1 MKQLPS
7 RSGTPRRSAV
17 RACSAT
23 ASSTKPEPSNAR
35 SPTNATATAT
45 ESEAE
50 PSTAASSPA
59 SASVIGTTA
68 PSKPELLGAVLGSGG
83 RPSPEAET
91 SSSAPAAGRRANA
104 PEVLP
109 PATSTTGTVRSP
121 SEVPSARVLARA
133 RAASTSARSSGH
145 RDKKGFVIARRWW
158 KGVTSSL
165 DKPKPRKSGEDSS
178 LLFFDF
184 GGPVGFPS

>member
-35 SPTNATATAT
+35 SPAPAPAPATAS

-50 PSTAASSPA
+50 PSAASSPPA
-59 SASVIGTTA
+59 DASVVGTTA
-68 PSKPELLGAVLGSGG
+68 PSKPELVGAVLRSAG

-91 SSSAPAAGRRANA
+91 SSSTPAAGHRANA

-109 PATSTTGTVRSP
+109 PATSTTGMVRSP

-133 RAASTSARSSGH
+133 RAASASARSPGH
-145 RDKKGFVIARRWW
+145 
-158 KGVTSSL
+158 
-165 DKPKPRKSGEDSS
+165 
-178 LLFFDF
+178 
-184 GGPVGFPS
+184 

>member
-1 MKQLPS
+1 S

-35 SPTNATATAT
+35 SPAPAT

-59 SASVIGTTA
+59 DASVIGTTA
-68 PSKPELLGAVLGSGG
+68 PSKPELVGAVLGSAV

-91 SSSAPAAGRRANA
+91 SSSAPAPAAGRRANA

-133 RAASTSARSSGH
+133 RAASTSARSPGH
-145 RDKKGFVIARRWW
+145 
-158 KGVTSSL
+158 
-165 DKPKPRKSGEDSS
+165 
-178 LLFFDF
+178 
-184 GGPVGFPS
+184 

>member
-1 MKQLPS
+1 S

-35 SPTNATATAT
+35 SPTPAPATAT
-45 ESEAE
+45 ESEAV

-59 SASVIGTTA
+59 DASVIGTTA
-68 PSKPELLGAVLGSGG
+68 PSKPELVGAVLGSAV
-83 RPSPEAET
+83 RPSPEAEI
-91 SSSAPAAGRRANA
+91 SSSAPAPAPAAGRRANA

-133 RAASTSARSSGH
+133 RAASARSPGH
-145 RDKKGFVIARRWW
+145 
-158 KGVTSSL
+158 
-165 DKPKPRKSGEDSS
+165 
-178 LLFFDF
+178 
-184 GGPVGFPS
+184 

>member
-1 MKQLPS
+1 S

-17 RACSAT
+17 RACSVT

-35 SPTNATATAT
+35 SPTPAPATATATAT
-45 ESEAE
+45 ESEAV

-59 SASVIGTTA
+59 DASVIGTTA
-68 PSKPELLGAVLGSGG
+68 PSKPELVGAVLGSAV

-91 SSSAPAAGRRANA
+91 SSSAPAPAPAAGRRANA

-133 RAASTSARSSGH
+133 RAASTSARSPGH
-145 RDKKGFVIARRWW
+145 
-158 KGVTSSL
+158 
-165 DKPKPRKSGEDSS
+165 
-178 LLFFDF
+178 
-184 GGPVGFPS
+184 